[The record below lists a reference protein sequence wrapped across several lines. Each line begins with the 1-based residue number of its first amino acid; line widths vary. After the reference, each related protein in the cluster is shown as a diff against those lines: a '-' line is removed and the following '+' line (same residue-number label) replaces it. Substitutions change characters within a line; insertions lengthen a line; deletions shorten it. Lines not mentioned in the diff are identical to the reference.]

1 MFYQTEAK
9 LQGWRAVAVFEDRS
23 ECLIFIG
30 RSTTQVR
37 AGYVAAFTEVLTE
50 EERAQVQSIS
60 LQCWQGAPDKGH
72 WLQKGTLTIPTR
84 KPEPAIKILARRKP
98 ADLLDDEEQEA
109 KSKLLPFRKL
119 GALVE
124 EPEETPAE
132 VTLIKRITATA

>member
-1 MFYQTEAK
+1 M
-9 LQGWRAVAVFEDRS
+9 
-23 ECLIFIG
+23 
-30 RSTTQVR
+30 
-37 AGYVAAFTEVLTE
+37 AAFTEVLTE